1 MTVDEYLA
9 SLTAEQ
15 REDFEQR
22 VQAIGSRHV
31 DVYSA
36 SIPNFYDEPPQDILD
51 ESRDSLDIDNIAAIY
66 HFEGPGASS
75 HYHILLTAYQ
85 YAYWSDPER
94 KPVQGWLV
102 AASKANV
109 NWFQPTEKS
118 DGTVGNGPYHVFGSK
133 VFDPDEKEFVYPG
146 KQKKQPIDSGGI
158 TEEV

>member
-1 MTVDEYLA
+1 MTVDEYRAGL
-9 SLTAEQ
+9 SAEE
-15 REDFEQR
+15 REDFDQR

-36 SIPNFYDEPPQDILD
+36 SIPKVYDQE
-51 ESRDSLDIDNIAAIY
+51 RDSRDIDNIAAIY

-75 HYHILLTAYQ
+75 HYHILLTAHQ

-94 KPVQGWLV
+94 RPVQGWLV

-118 DGTVGNGPYHVFGSK
+118 DGTVENGPYHVFGSK
-133 VFDPDEKEFVYPG
+133 VFDLDEKEFVYPG